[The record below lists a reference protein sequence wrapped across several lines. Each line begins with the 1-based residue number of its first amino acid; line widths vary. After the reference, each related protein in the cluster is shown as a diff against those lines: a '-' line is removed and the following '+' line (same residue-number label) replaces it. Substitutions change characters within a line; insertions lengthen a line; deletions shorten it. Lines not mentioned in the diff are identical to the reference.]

1 MIKLRARKPA
11 SKVADLGMKSQ
22 SKSKILTFLL
32 LSLKGQKA
40 ATVSNI
46 KDSPS
51 QQVQGFGERS
61 EKNM

>member
-11 SKVADLGMKSQ
+11 SKVADLGIKSQ

-32 LSLKGQKA
+32 LSLKGRKLPQFK
-40 ATVSNI
+40 TLKN
-46 KDSPS
+46 SPS